1 MPMQTLST
9 MLERLPMK
17 ETHRDGIPILPG
29 GLPLVGHAPFNLG
42 DSLSFLRNAAAK
54 AGPIFWMRTF
64 GSEMQLVCMG
74 EPGFELL
81 KNRVTSS
88 EFIREQSPEFIGD
101 ALLSQDGPRHRNL
114 RSPMSGPFTPRG
126 LSSSGASAL
135 SAEVIEASVA
145 GLPSGGPFSLLSE
158 TQKFALDIIFRVM
171 GIDRSELHD
180 FNENYREFILGAIP
194 LKLDLPYLPRW
205 RARKG
210 RSWLDMRFASLIAAA
225 RGRPEMPGTLS
236 ALLAVRDAEGQP
248 LRDDDLINNLRLLA
262 LAGHETSAS
271 VMAWVGIVLAQRPDL
286 WEKLREE
293 ALAAPG
299 LPRSPEELKRHP
311 FAEAIFREVLR
322 LYPPVSATAR
332 EATEDLILHGKHVPK
347 GTVVTIPLGTYGYD
361 PALYPEPERFD
372 PSRWMG
378 RRVPPSAIETAPFG
392 GGPHFC
398 LGYHLA
404 WVEVVQFA
412 TAFARELSRRGMRP
426 QLAQGSAPPRLR
438 YMPFG
443 QPPKK
448 TLIEFVSVV

>member
-1 MPMQTLST
+1 MQMQILTD

-17 ETHRDGIPILPG
+17 ETHREGIPILPG

-42 DSLSFLRNAAAK
+42 DTLTFLLNAQSK
-54 AGPIFWMRTF
+54 VGPLFWMRSF

-88 EFIREQSPEFIGD
+88 EFIRDAAPDFIGD
-101 ALLSQDGPRHRNL
+101 ALLSRDGSPHRNL
-114 RSPMSGPFTPRG
+114 RTPMSGPFTPRG

-145 GLPSGGPFSLLSE
+145 SLPSRPFSLVVE
-158 TQKFALDIIFRVM
+158 TQRFALDIIFRVM
-171 GIDRSELHD
+171 GIDRSELEE
-180 FNENYREFILGAIP
+180 FNSNYREFTLGAFPI
-194 LKLDLPYLPRW
+194 KLDLPYSPRW
-205 RARKG
+205 RSRRG
-210 RSWLDMRFASLIAAA
+210 RAWLDARFSSLIAAA

-236 ALLAVRDAEGQP
+236 ALLETRDTEGQP
-248 LRDDDLINNLRLLA
+248 LKDADLISNLRLLA
-262 LAGHETSAS
+262 LAGHETTAS
-271 VMAWVGIVLAQRPDL
+271 VMAWLGIVLAQRHDL
-286 WEKLREE
+286 WEKLCEE
-293 ALAAPG
+293 ANAAPG

-311 FAEAIFREVLR
+311 FAEALFREVLR
-322 LYPPVSATAR
+322 IYPPVSSTAR
-332 EATEDLILHGKHVPK
+332 QALEDLTLHGKRVPK
-347 GTVVTIPLGTYGYD
+347 GTMITVPLGTYGYD
-361 PALYPEPERFD
+361 PKLYPDPHKFD

-412 TAFARELSRRGMRP
+412 TGFARELSRRKMKP
-426 QLAQGSAPPRLR
+426 QLAEGSAPPRLR
-438 YMPFG
+438 YLPFG

-448 TLIEFVSVV
+448 TLIQFVPAV